1 MTRFGRWIVEGE
13 SVRLDAAGFA
23 ITAELEDLIT
33 PARVCAFAWAYRELL
48 TAVDVIDLHVA
59 ANELV
64 WNAFDFSGVGSTA
77 AVCGEPA
84 LAV

>member
-1 MTRFGRWIVEGE
+1 MRFGRWVVEGD
-13 SVRLDAAGFA
+13 SLRLDVEGFA
-23 ITAELEDLIT
+23 ITAELEDLVT
-33 PARVCAFAWAYRELL
+33 PARVCGFAWTYRELL

-64 WNAFDFSGVGSTA
+64 WNAFDFTGVGSSA
-77 AVCGEPA
+77 AGACEPA